1 MPALELHRPHAFLP
15 WLLQL
20 MFSPRLGNTKPPIAA
35 ATGEAGNEP
44 ATTQSAVSWSAW
56 GL

>member
-44 ATTQSAVSWSAW
+44 ATTQSAVSW
-56 GL
+56 